1 MVEPRKKVF
10 ITGLEGFTG
19 FHLERSLRL
28 KGYEVYGTS
37 LKDSSQPHIFTCDIT
52 KRLEIEAIVKDV
64 APDFVIHLAGISF
77 VAEKNASLIYD
88 VNVLGAENLLNALCN
103 LSKKPQK
110 VILASSAIVYGN
122 QHVEVLDESMCP
134 KPINHYGFSKLA
146 MEHLAAT
153 YFEKLPIII
162 TRPFNYTGVG
172 QDEHFLIPKII
183 KHYKNK
189 QRSIELG
196 NLHVSREFNDIRD
209 VISWYIGLLESTA
222 ESTIVNLCSGK
233 AVSLLEIIDF
243 MNDIAGYA
251 MNVKIN
257 PAFVR
262 ENEIKTLFGSAEKLC
277 QILHTKEHITI
288 KNTLEV
294 MFKH

>member
-1 MVEPRKKVF
+1 MVEARKKVF

-19 FHLERSLRL
+19 FHLEHSLRL

-52 KRLEIEAIVKDV
+52 KRLEIEAIVNDI
-64 APDFVIHLAGISF
+64 APDFVIHLAGIAF

-88 VNVLGAENLLNALCN
+88 VNVLGTENLLDALCG
-103 LSKKPQK
+103 LPKKPQK

-134 KPINHYGFSKLA
+134 KPVNHYGFSKLA
-146 MEHLAAT
+146 MEYLATT

-162 TRPFNYTGVG
+162 TRPFNYTGIG

-183 KHYKNK
+183 KHYKEK

-209 VISWYIGLLESTA
+209 VVSWYIGLLESSA
-222 ESTIVNLCSGK
+222 ESAIVNLCSEK
-233 AVSLLEIIDF
+233 AVSLLEIIDL
-243 MNDIAGYA
+243 MNDIAGYT
-251 MNVKIN
+251 MDVKIN

-262 ENEIKTLFGSAEKLC
+262 ENEIKTLFGSAEKLS

-294 MFKH
+294 MFKN

>member
-10 ITGLEGFTG
+10 ITGIEGFTG

-88 VNVLGAENLLNALCN
+88 VNVLGAENLLNALCD

-209 VISWYIGLLESTA
+209 VISWYIGLLESTT
-222 ESTIVNLCSGK
+222 ESSIVNLCSGK

-251 MNVKIN
+251 MDVKIN

-277 QILHTKEHITI
+277 QILHTKEHIAI